1 MLGSAAFKTRLAS
14 DIAYWGPAINQMGIK
29 GE

>member
-1 MLGSAAFKTRLAS
+1 LDSAAFKARVAR
-14 DIAYWGPAINQMGIK
+14 DIAYWGPAIRQMGIK